1 MAECE
6 KDARQTLQKWRITLP
21 TIVQNRKHHNKPLKC
36 PKRARWKAV
45 LGNLADTAYE
55 VKEEEGRMES
65 CKCACL

>member
-1 MAECE
+1 M
-6 KDARQTLQKWRITLP
+6 
-21 TIVQNRKHHNKPLKC
+21 
-36 PKRARWKAV
+36 AV